1 MSRKNLDSTTQEL
14 RSLQNHLDSL
24 DSLDD
29 ILVAYEKMFSLI
41 HEGLDQILVKD
52 QQCYILSVQPN
63 GTILKDTLDQ
73 PVLQTF
79 AMTTKP

>member
-1 MSRKNLDSTTQEL
+1 MSPKDLDSATQEL

-41 HEGLDQILVKD
+41 HESLDQILLKD
-52 QQCYILSVQPN
+52 QQCYILSVQSN